1 MFLVPGGLYLYHFP
15 ADGSDPND
23 AYMNANKG
31 AQEKLLTEANAG
43 TTSNIVLSEA
53 TQSADL
59 QEKLLQTEYDYE
71 GEALGDAHLD
81 PGRGTGHLLKDMPI
95 PPVTPFWRTMAWVQL
110 ITGVV
115 LMNVTIVAIFI

>member
-1 MFLVPGGLYLYHFP
+1 MSAKFKANVKDGKIGLAY
-15 ADGSDPND
+15 DGND
-23 AYMNANKG
+23 DGENSVT
-31 AQEKLLTEANAG
+31 LD
-43 TTSNIVLSEA
+43 IVLSEA